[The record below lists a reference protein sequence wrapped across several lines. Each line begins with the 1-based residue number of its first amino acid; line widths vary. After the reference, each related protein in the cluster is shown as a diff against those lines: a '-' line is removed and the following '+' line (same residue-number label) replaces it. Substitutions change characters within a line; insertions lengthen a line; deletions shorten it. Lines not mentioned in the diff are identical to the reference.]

1 MGKTKKSIRDR
12 AGRKTSKARKLVT
25 RKLVSGKNKKTHRK
39 GKKQTGGRRR
49 PNGLGTGGASS
60 VSPNNANMYE
70 GGPDYLNTAEEAEA
84 IRLIQANNL
93 EGLRRLLDARTFS
106 DDGALMDAVTMAEP
120 NIEII
125 SEVMSRTP
133 ISEDTEINI
142 SDAIHENPEL
152 LTEVLEILHA
162 EEARQEEARLLQ
174 EQEQK
179 QANNNGRPST
189 PPPPMKNE

>member
-1 MGKTKKSIRDR
+1 MGKTTIRR
-12 AGRKTSKARKLVT
+12 RLTRKRKLT
-25 RKLVSGKNKKTHRK
+25 RKNKKTQRK

-49 PNGLGTGGASS
+49 PDGS
-60 VSPNNANMYE
+60 VSSANNANMYE
-70 GGPDYLNTAEEAEA
+70 GGPDYLNEAEKAEA
-84 IRLIQANNL
+84 IRLIQSNNL
-93 EGLRRLLDARTFS
+93 EGLRRLLDGRNFS

-133 ISEDTEINI
+133 ISEDTEIKI

-152 LTEVLEILHA
+152 LTDVLEILNA
-162 EEARQEEARLLQ
+162 EEARQEEARRLQ

-179 QANNNGRPST
+179 YAKHNNGRVST
-189 PPPPMKNE
+189 PLPRTMNEDD